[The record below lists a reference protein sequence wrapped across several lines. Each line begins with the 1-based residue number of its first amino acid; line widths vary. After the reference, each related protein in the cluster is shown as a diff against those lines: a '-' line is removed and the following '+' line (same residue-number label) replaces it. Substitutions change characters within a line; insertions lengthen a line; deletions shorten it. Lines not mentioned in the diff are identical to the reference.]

1 LWVIVTGK
9 WSREVLIIGG
19 EIEQVNSIPEYQPGD
34 KIYKLFKHNKVIVNG
49 KNEVFII
56 KIKKLK
62 IE

>member
-1 LWVIVTGK
+1 M
-9 WSREVLIIGG
+9 GG